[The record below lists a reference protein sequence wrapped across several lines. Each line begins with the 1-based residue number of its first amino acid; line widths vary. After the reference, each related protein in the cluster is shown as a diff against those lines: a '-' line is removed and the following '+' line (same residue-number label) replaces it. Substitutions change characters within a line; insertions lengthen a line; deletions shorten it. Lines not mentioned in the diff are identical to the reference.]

1 MTENFTL
8 NVIWKEENIKKVDEK
23 NLSEKECEI
32 YYFNPSKSREG
43 KQVFSRKN
51 VGKELKK
58 KFTYG
63 VVGLVAASLILFGL
77 GEANSNNELVDKF
90 AIALLLTIAVLL
102 LGLLSLPFST
112 NSNLIFSQ
120 DFDYGQNKILKQN
133 ALGLISTVLNLEYPQ
148 HIGRVVLNKK
158 TNNSY
163 VTFREKEQDKI
174 SDNAPILVIDSNNEE
189 QLLMTERLLKS
200 FIDNAHHEVDFV
212 KL

>member
-32 YYFNPSKSREG
+32 YYFNPSKSKGG

-51 VGKELKK
+51 VAKKLKK

-63 VVGLVAASLILFGL
+63 LAGLVIASLILFGL
-77 GEANSNNELVDKF
+77 GETNSNNELVDKF
-90 AIALLLTIAVLL
+90 AIALLLTIAVLI

-112 NSNLIFSQ
+112 NSSLIFSQ
-120 DFDYGQNKILKQN
+120 NFDYGQNKILKQN
-133 ALGLISTVLNLEYPQ
+133 ALGLTSTVLNLEYPQ

-158 TNNSY
+158 ANNSY

-174 SDNAPILVIDSNNEE
+174 SDNAPILVIDSNNQE
-189 QLLMTERLLKS
+189 QLLTTEGLLKA
-200 FIDNAHHEVDFV
+200 FIENAHHDIDFV